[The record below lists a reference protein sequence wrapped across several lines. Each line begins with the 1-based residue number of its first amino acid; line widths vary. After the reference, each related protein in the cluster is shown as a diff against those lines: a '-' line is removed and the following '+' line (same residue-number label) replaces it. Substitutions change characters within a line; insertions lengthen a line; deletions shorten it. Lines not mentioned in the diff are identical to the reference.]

1 MPIMEW
7 KENFD
12 LGIEQFDVHHRRMV
26 ELLNGAYDNY
36 RNNSNV
42 TVLSATLNE
51 LFEYAMYHF
60 RLEEQYLKD
69 INYAGLAEHLEY
81 HKYFSGQVTAMR
93 KDLSSVR
100 KNLPLEILTFLKNW
114 LTFDISMAN
123 VEYIRCSL
131 NDEWKKCA

>member
-12 LGIEQFDVHHRRMV
+12 LGIEQFDVHHRHMV

-36 RNNSNV
+36 RNDSNV
-42 TVLSATLNE
+42 AVLSATLNE

-60 RLEEQYLKD
+60 RLEEQYMKD

-93 KDLSSVR
+93 KDLTAVR

-114 LTFDISMAN
+114 LTFDISMAD
-123 VEYIRCSL
+123 VEYIRCSSS
-131 NDEWKKCA
+131 DEWKKCA